1 VSHPSWGDP
10 VLSGDGTLKSQVRDL
25 LRGEDREELRGNI
38 VTLLLRS
45 TYYYTCGVCQY
56 YFCISFDDGAYLQLF
71 PDDDRMGIASPS
83 ESLPCDRPIVQHFSC
98 PGGCAINEIKG
109 RNHPPLEDENLDG
122 GLLANNRAGSL
133 PLTRSRS
140 AYRLSSRIARS
151 ECNSLQMVLTPCNFG
166 LRDFATAGI
175 VRLCRRSHPAV
186 IRNIPPIT
194 PCS

>member
-1 VSHPSWGDP
+1 MARTW
-10 VLSGDGTLKSQVRDL
+10 K
-25 LRGEDREELRGNI
+25 
-38 VTLLLRS
+38 
-45 TYYYTCGVCQY
+45 
-56 YFCISFDDGAYLQLF
+56 LF

-109 RNHPPLEDENLDG
+109 RNHPPLEDANLDG
-122 GLLANNRAGSL
+122 GLLADNRAGSL

-175 VRLCRRSHPAV
+175 VRLCRWSHPAV

-194 PCS
+194 PCSSRIIPVSDKLPIKTHSCSSARKCSLPRERSYRRMKTLSAGREFFAITHVA

>member
-1 VSHPSWGDP
+1 M
-10 VLSGDGTLKSQVRDL
+10 L
-25 LRGEDREELRGNI
+25 L
-38 VTLLLRS
+38 
-45 TYYYTCGVCQY
+45 YYYDRHTTIPAASVNTT
-56 YFCISFDDGAYLQLF
+56 SAYPSTMARTWKLF

-151 ECNSLQMVLTPCNFG
+151 ECNSLQMVLTPCNSG
-166 LRDFATAGI
+166 LRHFATAGF

-186 IRNIPPIT
+186 IRNIRRYPIARRELFSPRT
-194 PCS
+194 N